1 MNLTDFIVTLFA
13 VLVATVF
20 ILITIT
26 AILLALFSD
35 KSVTSFFAIIAD
47 TMTTITAALVGYI
60 AGRGVSSRTES
71 E

>member
-20 ILITIT
+20 LIITIT
-26 AILLALFSD
+26 AVLLALFSD
-35 KSVTSFFAIIAD
+35 KNVAPFFTIITD

-60 AGRGVSSRTES
+60 AGRGVSRTETQ
-71 E
+71 